1 MESKDKIL
9 IYENEDEIR
18 KINVSVRQAQRA
30 YNLVFQAYQELDIPL
45 EIKTVEDLLN
55 LANDPEGVVRK
66 SYLDKMPK
74 TLDFAGVKVR
84 QEAVTSHI
92 VMPDL
97 TDLKKAAVQ
106 VVRSLRI
113 SGEKFTELELFQI
126 SGNEVIVDEQE
137 LEQEAN
143 RFRIYATTE
152 EEIVRYKMLKA
163 LCDKLNEAKEF
174 FGKRFSHT
182 DRVEDEL
189 RVVLKKGLKYVPN
202 HQFIKIKK

>member
-30 YNLVFQAYQELDIPL
+30 YNAVYQAYQELDIPF
-45 EIKTVEDLLN
+45 EVKTVEDLLN

-74 TLDFAGVKVR
+74 TLDFAGVQVR
-84 QEAVTSHI
+84 QEAVSSFI
-92 VMPDL
+92 EMPDL
-97 TDLKKAAVQ
+97 TELKKAAVQ

-137 LEQEAN
+137 LEQEVN
-143 RFRIYATTE
+143 RFRSYAITE
-152 EEIVRYKMLKA
+152 EEIARYKTLQK
-163 LCDKLNEAKEF
+163 LCDSLNEAIDF
-174 FGKRFSHT
+174 FKLPPSAQVQEQVKVIVKRG
-182 DRVEDEL
+182 V
-189 RVVLKKGLKYVPN
+189 KYYPN
-202 HQFIKIKK
+202 HHYIKIKNS